1 MILAQHRGVTLFAR
15 QNIWTEKYRNASP
28 PILESCLCHWLV
40 IYTLQA
46 SYFTRI
52 SRLFYLVITAF
63 ECILTVSAEMKPEV
77 SVSIWKVTFA
87 SPLIR
92 RQSEAIQDI
101 LQISY
106 LENARKFFLSD
117 ANLCI
122 EQTSAAEQRF
132 PPRSSAHSQQS
143 VAKNRIVCIKHSIS
157 ASRTAQEQTVA

>member
-87 SPLIR
+87 SLIR
-92 RQSEAIQDI
+92 RQSEANSRHSADFVFGKCETVFFIRCQPLYRTDFSCWTT
-101 LQISY
+101 IS
-106 LENARKFFLSD
+106 
-117 ANLCI
+117 
-122 EQTSAAEQRF
+122 TSEF
-132 PPRSSAHSQQS
+132 SSFATICGQKQNCLHKPQY
-143 VAKNRIVCIKHSIS
+143 
-157 ASRTAQEQTVA
+157 